1 MSRQNNFV
9 YAPPQEALFILYEDD
24 DLVVIEKP
32 AGLLSVPGRLPE
44 HHDSAYFRVLEKYPH
59 AKITHRLDM
68 ATSGILMFA
77 KHRNAEVAVSKM
89 FQARTVKKNYIALV
103 QGNLEGEGRVD
114 VPLITDWENRPRQIV
129 HFDLG
134 KPAQTLYQA
143 VSYIEEEDI
152 SRVLL
157 TPITGRSHQLRV
169 HMQYIGHPITG
180 DQFYHSD
187 YKNTPLK
194 RMALHASYLAFK
206 QPLSGA
212 DVEIKGNVPF

>member
-1 MSRQNNFV
+1 M
-9 YAPPQEALFILYEDD
+9 PPQQPLCIVYEDD
-24 DLVVIEKP
+24 DLVVIDKP

-44 HHDSAYFRVLEKYPH
+44 HHDSAYLRVVEKYPH

-103 QGNLEGEGRVD
+103 QGKLEGQGSVD
-114 VPLITDWENRPRQIV
+114 VPLMTDWEKRPRQMV
-129 HFDLG
+129 HFELG
-134 KPAQTLYQA
+134 KAAKTLYQA
-143 VSYIEEEDI
+143 LEYVEADDI
-152 SRVLL
+152 TRVLL
-157 TPITGRSHQLRV
+157 TPVTGRSHQLRV

-180 DQFYHSD
+180 DQFYHPDHLQSA
-187 YKNTPLK
+187 LK

-206 QPLSGA
+206 QPLSGKN
-212 DVEIKGNVPF
+212 VEIKGNVPF

>member
-1 MSRQNNFV
+1 MPPNHFV
-9 YAPPQEALFILYEDD
+9 YMPPQQPLCIVYEDD
-24 DLVVIEKP
+24 DLVVIDKP

-44 HHDSAYFRVLEKYPH
+44 HQDSAYLRVVEKYPH

-103 QGNLEGEGRVD
+103 QGKLEGQGSVD
-114 VPLITDWENRPRQIV
+114 VPLMTDWENRPRQMV
-129 HFDLG
+129 HFELG
-134 KPAQTLYQA
+134 KLAKTLYQDVQYVEA
-143 VSYIEEEDI
+143 DDI
-152 SRVLL
+152 TRVLL
-157 TPITGRSHQLRV
+157 TPVTGRSHQLRV

-180 DQFYHSD
+180 DQFYHPD
-187 YKNTPLK
+187 YRQSPLK

-212 DVEIKGNVPF
+212 EVEIRGSLPF

>member
-1 MSRQNNFV
+1 MALNDNFV
-9 YAPPQEALFILYEDD
+9 YMPPQGPLNIVYEDD

-44 HHDSAYFRVLEKYPH
+44 HHDSAYYRVLEQFPN

-77 KHRNAEVAVSKM
+77 KHRDAEVAVSKM

-103 QGNLEGEGRVD
+103 QGKIAETGRVE
-114 VPLITDWENRPRQIV
+114 VPLITDWENRPKQIV
-129 HFDLG
+129 HFELG
-134 KPAQTLYQA
+134 KPALTLYERL
-143 VSYIEEEDI
+143 SYDETTDV

-180 DQFYHSD
+180 DKLYHPEPIRS
-187 YKNTPLK
+187 PLG
-194 RMALHASYLAFK
+194 RMALHASYLAFT
-206 QPLSGA
+206 QPLSGK
-212 DVEIKGNVPF
+212 DVEIRGNVPF

>member
-1 MSRQNNFV
+1 MPLNRPFIYQ
-9 YAPPQEALFILYEDD
+9 PPQTPLSIVYEDD
-24 DLVVIEKP
+24 DLVVIDKP

-44 HHDSAYFRVLEKYPH
+44 HHDSAYYRVLAEYPE

-77 KHRNAEVAVSKM
+77 KHRDAEVAISKM

-103 QGNLEGEGRVD
+103 QGELKDEGTVE

-129 HFDLG
+129 HFELG
-134 KPAQTLYQA
+134 KPAKTLYQA
-143 VSYIEEEDI
+143 ISYDPENKTT
-152 SRVLL
+152 RVLL

-180 DQFYHSD
+180 DQFYHPDADQSC
-187 YKNTPLK
+187 LK
-194 RMALHASYLAFK
+194 RMALHASYLEFK
-206 QPLSGA
+206 QPLSDKLLMIHG
-212 DVEIKGNVPF
+212 KVPF